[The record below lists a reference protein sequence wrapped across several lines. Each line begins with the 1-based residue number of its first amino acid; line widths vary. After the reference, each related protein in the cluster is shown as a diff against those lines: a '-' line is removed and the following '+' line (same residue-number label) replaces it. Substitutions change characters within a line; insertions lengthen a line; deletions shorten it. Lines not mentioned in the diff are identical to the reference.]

1 VTLTLLTTP
10 PMAEEA
16 ESPWWWKALADA
28 PRAHTA
34 AALAAGAVLVGL
46 TFVTIHPAE
55 NAALYA
61 VVQILLVAVAA
72 IDLATRRVP
81 NELIG
86 ALVVLALVP
95 RALGD
100 RGVVLESVV
109 AGLVVFGIAL
119 LLAYA
124 ARGGLGMGDVKL
136 AAALGFVLGK
146 VVLPALLLGTAA
158 GAAAGLAVIARRGR
172 AGRHVTIA
180 YGPYLA
186 LGGASAILLFGPPPL
201 V

>member
-1 VTLTLLTTP
+1 MEPTLLPMP
-10 PMAEEA
+10 PIVEEA
-16 ESPWWWKALADA
+16 EIRWWKALAEA
-28 PRAHTA
+28 RQAYVA
-34 AALAAGAVLVGL
+34 AALAAGVLLVGL

-55 NAALYA
+55 NAAIYA
-61 VVQILLVAVAA
+61 VVQVILLAVAV
-72 IDLATRRVP
+72 IDLATRRIP
-81 NELIG
+81 NELVG

-100 RGVVLESVV
+100 RAVIVESIV
-109 AGLVVFGIAL
+109 AGLAVFAVAL
-119 LLAYA
+119 LLAYMS
-124 ARGGLGMGDVKL
+124 RGGLGMGDVKL

-146 VVLPALLLGTAA
+146 VVLPALVLGTAA
-158 GAAAGLAVIARRGR
+158 GAVAGLAVIAGRGR
-172 AGRHVTIA
+172 AGRHATIA

>member
-1 VTLTLLTTP
+1 MTPTLL
-10 PMAEEA
+10 PMPAVVEEA
-16 ESPWWWKALADA
+16 EVPWWKALAEVRPA
-28 PRAHTA
+28 YLT
-34 AALAAGAVLVGL
+34 AALAAAALLVGL

-61 VVQILLVAVAA
+61 VVQVILVAVAA
-72 IDLATRRVP
+72 IDLKTRRIP
-81 NELIG
+81 NELVG
-86 ALVVLALVP
+86 ALILLALLP

-100 RGVVLESVV
+100 RSAIVESIV
-109 AGLVVFGIAL
+109 AGLAVFGVAL
-119 LLAYA
+119 FLGTV

-146 VVLPALLLGTAA
+146 VVLPALVLGTAL
-158 GAAAGLAVIARRGR
+158 GAAAGLAVIARQGR
-172 AGRHVTIA
+172 AGRRATIA

-201 V
+201 L

>member
-1 VTLTLLTTP
+1 MV
-10 PMAEEA
+10 EEA
-16 ESPWWWKALADA
+16 ESPWWKALAHA
-28 PRAHTA
+28 PRAHVT
-34 AALAAGAVLVGL
+34 AALAAGALLVGL
-46 TFVTIHPAE
+46 TFVRIHPAE

-61 VVQILLVAVAA
+61 VVQIILVAVAV
-72 IDLATRRVP
+72 IDLETRRIP
-81 NELIG
+81 NALVG
-86 ALVVLALVP
+86 ALIVLALVP

-100 RGVVLESVV
+100 RTVILESVV
-109 AGLVVFGIAL
+109 TGLAVFGVAL
-119 LLAYA
+119 LLGTV

-146 VVLPALLLGTAA
+146 VVLPALVLGTAV
-158 GAAAGLAVIARRGR
+158 GAAAGLAVIARQGR
-172 AGRHVTIA
+172 AGRRATIA

>member
-1 VTLTLLTTP
+1 MAPTLLPMP
-10 PMAEEA
+10 PLVEEA
-16 ESPWWWKALADA
+16 EIPWWKALAEA
-28 PRAHTA
+28 RPAYVAT
-34 AALAAGAVLVGL
+34 ALAAGAVLVGL
-46 TFVTIHPAE
+46 TFVRIHPAE

-61 VVQILLVAVAA
+61 AVQVLLVAVAA
-72 IDLATRRVP
+72 IDLATRRIP
-81 NELIG
+81 NELVG

-100 RGVVLESVV
+100 RTAIVECIV
-109 AGLVVFGIAL
+109 AGLAVFGVAL
-119 LLAYA
+119 LLGTM

-146 VVLPALLLGTAA
+146 VVLPALVLGTAV
-158 GAAAGLAVIARRGR
+158 GAAAGLAVIARQGQ
-172 AGRHVTIA
+172 AGRRATIA

-201 V
+201 L

>member
-1 VTLTLLTTP
+1 MAPTLLPMP
-10 PMAEEA
+10 PIVEEA
-16 ESPWWWKALADA
+16 EIPWWKALAEA
-28 PRAHTA
+28 RPAYMA
-34 AALAAGAVLVGL
+34 AALAGGAVLVAL
-46 TFVTIHPAE
+46 TFVRVHPAQ

-61 VVQILLVAVAA
+61 VVQVLLVAVAA
-72 IDLATRRVP
+72 VDLATRRIP
-81 NELIG
+81 NELVG

-100 RGVVLESVV
+100 RAVIVESIV
-109 AGLVVFGIAL
+109 AGLAVFAVAL
-119 LLAYA
+119 LLGYMS
-124 ARGGLGMGDVKL
+124 RGGLGMGDVKL

-146 VVLPALLLGTAA
+146 VVLPALVLGTAA
-158 GAAAGLAVIARRGR
+158 GAVAGLAVIARRGR
-172 AGRHVTIA
+172 AGRHATIA